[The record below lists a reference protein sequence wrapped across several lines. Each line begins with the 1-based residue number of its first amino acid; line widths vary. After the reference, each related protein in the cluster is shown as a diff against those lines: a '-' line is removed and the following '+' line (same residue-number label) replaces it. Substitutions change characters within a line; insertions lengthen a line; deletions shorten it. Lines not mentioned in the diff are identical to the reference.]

1 MKNFKKIAVILLCL
15 TLAFSLFACGEEE
28 PPINAD
34 EACKEHV
41 DADKNGK
48 CDVCNAALDLDGE
61 KEDPTKE
68 DPTTEDPTNDP
79 TIEDPTNDPTIE
91 DPTEDAPTVEDPTK
105 EEPTVD
111 DPTKEDPTEEEKDPT
126 KDEEPSEIER
136 YFDAIE
142 EAIKGANTVKLT
154 ATILMNQT
162 SGEYE
167 ENINGVVEAI
177 IAKTEAGVSIK
188 LVSKELLENGKYG
201 QIYDAYIM
209 GDKVYTYTG
218 EGNEYYEFDLSNKEM
233 DGSLA
238 GIVGGISGIELPEIS
253 ENDLLMLRE
262 LLVAAFEETF
272 ALDAN
277 GNLVFEVD
285 AAPTI
290 NATLD
295 ELKAIDYEKQTIG
308 QAINEFFAKAGTE
321 LTIEQIL
328 DELKANADVTMQ
340 ENYDTLNAILLENA
354 GMNDKEI
361 IVMAV
366 EKAGGVDAIVEK
378 LAPMLSSYGL
388 TAEEVGDMVD
398 VAMREGLKAFL
409 TPDMLALTTEQFI
422 LSILQSTGAQFPADQ
437 EITIEALVES
447 VKSNVLATPLI
458 TVVGQEFVDY
468 INATEVN
475 KLGGDVALEFG
486 ENFAIEGIK
495 VNTGVDMKFPTVVY
509 QYDIELDDFISYM
522 VNGSIKL
529 DVSLDLTIEDTVT
542 EIKLP
547 DDAVILEDAPIQDG
561 IDENKGNNAF
571 NGKYELNHIV
581 VENISSGE
589 EKIYNLG
596 DSYYGMLLTADR
608 ISVELKEG
616 YGVMSYSF
624 EESVTTDITYQI
636 VDETFFMVCEEAVD
650 IFNDGN
656 SQYVYELLID
666 EVDGKTCLVLTA
678 VNQYSIFSYYV
689 IAQ

>member
-28 PPINAD
+28 PIIPGGDGELI
-34 EACKEHV
+34 CKEHV

-48 CDVCNAALDLDGE
+48 CDVCDAEVDLGG
-61 KEDPTKE
+61 
-68 DPTTEDPTNDP
+68 TEDPTEEDP

-91 DPTEDAPTVEDPTK
+91 DPTVEDPTEDPTVDDPNADAPTAEDPTKEDPTKEDPTK
-105 EEPTVD
+105 EEPTV
-111 DPTKEDPTEEEKDPT
+111 EEPT
-126 KDEEPSEIER
+126 KDDEPSEMER

-154 ATILMNQT
+154 ATILMNQV

-188 LVSKELLENGKYG
+188 LVSKELLEDGKFG
-201 QIYDAYIM
+201 QIHDAYII
-209 GDKVYTYTG
+209 GDKVYTNIG
-218 EGNEYYEFDLSNKEM
+218 EGNEYYEFDLSNEEM
-233 DGSLA
+233 NGSLA
-238 GIVGGISGIELPEIS
+238 GMLGGIAGIELPEIG
-253 ENDLLMLRE
+253 EEDLLMLE
-262 LLVAAFEETF
+262 NLLIAAFEETF
-272 ALDAN
+272 AIDEN
-277 GNLVFEVD
+277 GNLVFEAD
-285 AAPTI
+285 AAPSI

-328 DELKANADVTMQ
+328 DELKANADVTVQ
-340 ENYDTLNAILLENA
+340 ENYDALNAILLENA

-409 TPDMLALTTEQFI
+409 TPDMLALTTEQLI
-422 LSILQSTGAQFPADQ
+422 LSLLQSTGAQFPADQ
-437 EITIEALVES
+437 EITLEALVES

-468 INATEVN
+468 INAIEVN

-529 DVSLDLTIEDTVT
+529 DVSLDFTIEDTVT

-547 DDAVILEDAPIQDG
+547 EGAVITEM
-561 IDENKGNNAF
+561 K
-571 NGKYELNHIV
+571 
-581 VENISSGE
+581 
-589 EKIYNLG
+589 
-596 DSYYGMLLTADR
+596 
-608 ISVELKEG
+608 
-616 YGVMSYSF
+616 
-624 EESVTTDITYQI
+624 
-636 VDETFFMVCEEAVD
+636 DETGDPDYNIKDEISYPNNDFENVSLPLVPVD
-650 IFNDGN
+650 P
-656 SQYVYELLID
+656 Y
-666 EVDGKTCLVLTA
+666 
-678 VNQYSIFSYYV
+678 
-689 IAQ
+689 